1 MSENFD
7 YGVFE
12 SPEFKSLERFIMNTH
27 NTILTKLADNK
38 VIDPTNMEYVYYR
51 WLNYKGIRTG
61 LKIWLNLIIFIKV
74 FHRRK
79 RFNRELISVIQ
90 GVLTGLK
97 LPLQWLNYRKKENR
111 QTSETT
117 RTEKVNNR
125 IDPSRVVEALLKGTV

>member
-7 YGVFE
+7 SQIFDT
-12 SPEFKSLERFIMNTH
+12 PEFKSLERFIMIIH
-27 NTILTKLADNK
+27 NQILTKLADNR
-38 VIDPTNMEYVYYR
+38 VMDSTNMEHVYYQ

-61 LKIWLNLIIFIKV
+61 LKIWLNLIMFIKL
-74 FHRRK
+74 FRKRK
-79 RFNRELISVIQ
+79 RFNRELIYVIQ
-90 GVLTGLK
+90 GVLEGLK

-125 IDPSRVVEALLKGTV
+125 IDPSRVVEALLKG